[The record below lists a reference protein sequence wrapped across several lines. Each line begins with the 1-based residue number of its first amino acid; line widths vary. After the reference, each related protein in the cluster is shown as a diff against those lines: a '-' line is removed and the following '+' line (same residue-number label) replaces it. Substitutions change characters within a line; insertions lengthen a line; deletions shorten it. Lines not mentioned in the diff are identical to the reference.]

1 MTSKNKMNPHVGS
14 SFGDFLAEEGLL
26 ADAESVAI
34 KRVIAFQI
42 SQLMEDE
49 GISKTEM
56 ARRMKTSRSSLERLL
71 DPKSDSVTLQTLEHA
86 AQALGKRLR
95 IEFAA

>member
-1 MTSKNKMNPHVGS
+1 MTNKNKMNPHVGS
-14 SFGDFLAEEGLL
+14 SFDDFLAEEGLL

-71 DPKSDSVTLQTLEHA
+71 DPENDSVTLQTLEHA